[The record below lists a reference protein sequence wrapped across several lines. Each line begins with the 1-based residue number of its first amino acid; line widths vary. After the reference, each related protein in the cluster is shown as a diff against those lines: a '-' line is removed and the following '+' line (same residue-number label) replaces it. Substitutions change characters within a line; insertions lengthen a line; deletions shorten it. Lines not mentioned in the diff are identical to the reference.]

1 MVAGRRHEDWD
12 HTASIVAAVYQS
24 ACADEGGILYPED
37 FHPGYEPDGEDTEP
51 TGDKRLPVGAVP
63 QSMVFEVMKQ
73 TYVRD

>member
-1 MVAGRRHEDWD
+1 MVAAHRHETWD

-24 ACADEGGILYPED
+24 SCSDENTVLYPED
-37 FHPGYEPDGEDTEP
+37 FHPGYEPLEDEP
-51 TGDKRLPVGAVP
+51 ASDKCLPVGAVP